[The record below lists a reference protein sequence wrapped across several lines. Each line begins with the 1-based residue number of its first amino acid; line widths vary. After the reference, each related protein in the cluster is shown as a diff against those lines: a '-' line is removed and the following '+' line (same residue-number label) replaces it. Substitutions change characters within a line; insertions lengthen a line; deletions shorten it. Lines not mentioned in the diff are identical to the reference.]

1 MTAEGGF
8 FKFKFK
14 VGTYPIPLT
23 PILSMPL
30 IGGCTVGFAPRD
42 EGPAILLDS
51 SLAVLI
57 LLEAPLRLDEKLRE
71 RELLDLELLM
81 VCRSPSI
88 MSERLLEVTLTDRP
102 LSSFRLELDKME
114 ETLLETGLID
124 SLERLVLKDP
134 LLLFINFCHSD

>member
-30 IGGCTVGFAPRD
+30 LGVSTVGFAPRD

-57 LLEAPLRLDEKLRE
+57 LLDAPLRLEEKLRE

-124 SLERLVLKDP
+124 SLERLVLRDP